1 MGNTTGSVASGSSLE
16 SSKQLK
22 ERLNLIA
29 TEFIISN
36 DFKNLKMLVN
46 ETYCDNLTI
55 LTKDILSS
63 RFNAK
68 QIKSLAKTDTLFYI
82 SKQELQQ
89 LEANEKDKKNIRCKQ
104 IAKFYVRI
112 AHLFASIITTVYPNW
127 SETSG
132 PDRNPFSENS
142 FCTARINALAKSIG
156 QETKTN
162 PGGDINVNIQPT
174 VCSLYSSDST
184 VYAAPGFAALEMLY
198 YDEYDEKTGAFS
210 KRSGAMQLKYDQDL
224 SMLYEAF
231 TGNSSRPPEIKSFSD
246 IKITALAKKISECS
260 STRPLAQPPQ
270 PPQPVS
276 SSQQVGGQ
284 VFANGPSGPGYGYMN
299 GSNGSNVSN
308 TASGFNQAASVNNMA
323 ALMMKNQ
330 KELDDIKLKAES
342 KESAIKAER
351 SNITGILSASWS
363 VKKNNSFQDYA
374 SHIKMMIFNSEK
386 IKAALLGIIDK
397 MFLIVKSETGKA
409 KITIHPSLTSEVL
422 DQLVTQTRDIIV
434 QLYLGCERDF
444 YKGIKLLRVIIENKM
459 QETMEAAIAELKNK
473 TRADIKKLSKEH
485 SSQQADMDRN
495 MRDAAEIAKQE
506 FRNPI
511 FDTALRDENNKKQR
525 NHYEEIKK
533 TEFEIKELKQQK
545 DQLEKDI
552 ARNEETRTYYES
564 QGTRT
569 PMADNAILQAEKEL
583 DKIRTIIERK
593 GIELDRLKKEQLE
606 DY

>member
-1 MGNTTGSVASGSSLE
+1 MGNTTGSVSSGSSLE

-162 PGGDINVNIQPT
+162 PGGEVNVNIQPT

-276 SSQQVGGQ
+276 SLQQVGGQ
-284 VFANGPSGPGYGYMN
+284 VFANGPSGPGYM
-299 GSNGSNVSN
+299 NGSNVSN
-308 TASGFNQAASVNNMA
+308 TASGFNQTAPVNNMA

-330 KELDDIKLKAES
+330 KEIDDIKLKAES

-422 DQLVTQTRDIIV
+422 DQLVTQTRDIII

-459 QETMEAAIAELKNK
+459 QETMEAAITELKNK

-495 MRDAAEIAKQE
+495 MRDAAENARQE

-511 FDTALRDENNKKQR
+511 FDTALRNEKNEKQR
-525 NHYEEIKK
+525 KQYEEIKK

-545 DQLEKDI
+545 EQLEKDI

-564 QGTRT
+564 QGTET
-569 PMADNAILQAEKEL
+569 PTAIGDDISKAIKAAEE
-583 DKIRTIIERK
+583 KIEKIERDIK
-593 GIELDRLKKEQLE
+593 SKSKNLEDLKKEQLE

>member
-1 MGNTTGSVASGSSLE
+1 MILVFISFKMGNTTGSVASGSSLE

-246 IKITALAKKISECS
+246 IKITALAKKFQNAVLHVHSHNLHNLHNRYHHRNRME
-260 STRPLAQPPQ
+260 
-270 PPQPVS
+270 
-276 SSQQVGGQ
+276 
-284 VFANGPSGPGYGYMN
+284 
-299 GSNGSNVSN
+299 
-308 TASGFNQAASVNNMA
+308 
-323 ALMMKNQ
+323 
-330 KELDDIKLKAES
+330 
-342 KESAIKAER
+342 
-351 SNITGILSASWS
+351 
-363 VKKNNSFQDYA
+363 VK
-374 SHIKMMIFNSEK
+374 
-386 IKAALLGIIDK
+386 
-397 MFLIVKSETGKA
+397 FLRMD
-409 KITIHPSLTSEVL
+409 H
-422 DQLVTQTRDIIV
+422 LVR
-434 QLYLGCERDF
+434 
-444 YKGIKLLRVIIENKM
+444 
-459 QETMEAAIAELKNK
+459 
-473 TRADIKKLSKEH
+473 
-485 SSQQADMDRN
+485 DMD
-495 MRDAAEIAKQE
+495 
-506 FRNPI
+506 
-511 FDTALRDENNKKQR
+511 T
-525 NHYEEIKK
+525 
-533 TEFEIKELKQQK
+533 
-545 DQLEKDI
+545 
-552 ARNEETRTYYES
+552 
-564 QGTRT
+564 
-569 PMADNAILQAEKEL
+569 
-583 DKIRTIIERK
+583 
-593 GIELDRLKKEQLE
+593 
-606 DY
+606 